1 MFRGTRLATAI
12 TRTLTFSEFD
22 HVGIVIRLD
31 GEEDIHFIEAT
42 GGPGVRVNRWDNLKN
57 HIGIGKFY
65 ERVVF
70 RHVNFDRSLVS
81 MHKFCQFA

>member
-1 MFRGTRLATAI
+1 M
-12 TRTLTFSEFD
+12 TFSEFD
-22 HVGIVIRLD
+22 HVGVIIRLD

-57 HIGIGKFY
+57 HIGNGKFY

-70 RHVNFDRSLVS
+70 RHVNFDRSLVV
-81 MHKFCQFA
+81 MHKFC